1 MSRSTLRSI
10 LLLLHGGLSIALPT
24 GDLLDADPTKFA
36 LPTGGLLDANPT
48 KKFDG
53 RRLLDDRYP
62 TANTG
67 TCGAQGYEGYVYLGC
82 RADVAG
88 HDNVPNKIK
97 KHIRTVS
104 GCAAACDA
112 EATCKGFL
120 QRDAEGGCYLK
131 SGGWPYTADPNC
143 AFSGSDD
150 FPDPENGLIFYKC
163 DHGVELGKLP
173 AVSSPSPPPF
183 PPPPPCSADSED
195 ASCHVRVS
203 VDSCSYYD
211 IAGHP
216 MPNRKCLTIGR
227 GFWGAS
233 IYGECYEEFEQAR
246 RPADACFDVEHT
258 FFSKYAHIDQR
269 SFGVLITAAAPG
281 PMTGL
286 EAFENTASGRG
297 NAPATGAG
305 ELAAIPT
312 ASRDTPPFGAT
323 GAPTLDRERSMLRA

>member
-1 MSRSTLRSI
+1 MRI
-10 LLLLHGGLSIALPT
+10 LARQHAFGGAAL
-24 GDLLDADPTKFA
+24 GDRYVMVGGMREGFQLVEDCAAFDLEVFRGWLMAMLGLEQSQVDLD
-36 LPTGGLLDANPT
+36 LNCDAAAR
-48 KKFDG
+48 

-112 EATCKGFL
+112 ESTCKGFL
-120 QRDAEGGCYLK
+120 QRDADGGCYLK

-173 AVSSPSPPPF
+173 AVSSPS
-183 PPPPPCSADSED
+183 
-195 ASCHVRVS
+195 
-203 VDSCSYYD
+203 
-211 IAGHP
+211 
-216 MPNRKCLTIGR
+216 
-227 GFWGAS
+227 
-233 IYGECYEEFEQAR
+233 
-246 RPADACFDVEHT
+246 
-258 FFSKYAHIDQR
+258 
-269 SFGVLITAAAPG
+269 
-281 PMTGL
+281 
-286 EAFENTASGRG
+286 
-297 NAPATGAG
+297 
-305 ELAAIPT
+305 
-312 ASRDTPPFGAT
+312 
-323 GAPTLDRERSMLRA
+323 